1 MKISEKILMDLNGLI
16 ENGPITIAAFG
27 DSVTHGALGT
37 DEINCETVYW
47 NRLRQK
53 INAVRSYVPVNNVIA
68 GIRVCDCCGKWKK
81 LAETQDTTMLL
92 ANRINHP
99 TKEMH
104 ELFADSLFK
113 MIF

>member
-68 GIRVCDCCGKWKK
+68 GIRVCDCYGKWKK

-92 ANRINHP
+92 ANRIKRNARA
-99 TKEMH
+99 
-104 ELFADSLFK
+104 FCRQFV
-113 MIF
+113 